1 MFLLIRTYP
10 FWEYQTSI
18 RVLIAALGLTT
29 AFVATG
35 ISRVQS
41 SIKSQIAY
49 GSIAQIGLIFLE
61 VALGWHVLALIHFAG
76 NAFLRTYQ
84 LLVSPSAV
92 AYLIREQLYDD
103 GASGYRTIERLY
115 PPVVAYRSA

>member
-1 MFLLIRTYP
+1 MRSCAP
-10 FWEYQTSI
+10 
-18 RVLIAALGLTT
+18 
-29 AFVATG
+29 
-35 ISRVQS
+35 
-41 SIKSQIAY
+41 
-49 GSIAQIGLIFLE
+49 
-61 VALGWHVLALIHFAG
+61 
-76 NAFLRTYQ
+76 NQ